1 MVRIDEALPDTQI
14 HVLEIDV
21 ESADTR
27 VLFARKCLLKSRRIQ
42 TIYFEQN
49 QQRMGRL
56 GIAPGDVQKFLRD
69 IGYNCHPMEAND
81 TKWIAYFN
89 KA

>member
-1 MVRIDEALPDTQI
+1 MDFSQSD
-14 HVLEIDV
+14 VLKIDV
-21 ESADTR
+21 EGAHAR
-27 VLFARKCLLKSRRIQ
+27 VLFGRKCLLKSRRIQ
-42 TIYFEQN
+42 TIYFEQS
-49 QQRMGRL
+49 QQRLERL

-69 IGYNCHPMEAND
+69 IGYNCHRMGAND